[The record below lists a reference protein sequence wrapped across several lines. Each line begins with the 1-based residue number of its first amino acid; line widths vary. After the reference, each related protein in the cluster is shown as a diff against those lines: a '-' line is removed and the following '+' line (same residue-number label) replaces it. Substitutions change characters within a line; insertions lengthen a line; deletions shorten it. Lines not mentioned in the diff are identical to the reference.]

1 MMSKVPVY
9 RVADFFCLFLFALQV
24 SATTFLS
31 RWGAPPFLVNL
42 PGAILPRP
50 IRYRASNMYLLHFGG
65 LR

>member
-1 MMSKVPVY
+1 VSKFPAY

-24 SATTFLS
+24 SVTVFLS
-31 RWGAPPFLVNL
+31 RLGAPRFLVNM
-42 PGAILPRP
+42 PGAILPRA